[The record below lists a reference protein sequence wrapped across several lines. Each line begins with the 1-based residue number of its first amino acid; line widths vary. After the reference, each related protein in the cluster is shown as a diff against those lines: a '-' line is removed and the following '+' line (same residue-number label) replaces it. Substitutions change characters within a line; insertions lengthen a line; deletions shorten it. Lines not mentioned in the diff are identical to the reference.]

1 MYFVSIADSDDEEQ
15 EYKRVKRAINLFMYI
30 EILMNMYYYCQH
42 LIIIAKP
49 IRVFDFLFSI
59 IIAALIPITIKLYS
73 NSIRAKAW
81 IKEIEERSK
90 EIPNQSNNLP
100 VQDNLRKEE
109 IIRTIT
115 SEFEKVK
122 EIDKNYIEQLIDEK
136 LRSFKK
142 TDGQSIDDL
151 ILRKE
156 LEDIVREQIK
166 KENNKKWHS

>member
-1 MYFVSIADSDDEEQ
+1 M
-15 EYKRVKRAINLFMYI
+15 
-30 EILMNMYYYCQH
+30 
-42 LIIIAKP
+42 
-49 IRVFDFLFSI
+49 
-59 IIAALIPITIKLYS
+59 
-73 NSIRAKAW
+73 
-81 IKEIEERSK
+81 
-90 EIPNQSNNLP
+90 
-100 VQDNLRKEE
+100 RKEE

-166 KENNKKWHS
+166 KENNKK